1 MTAQAAPIAPAAP
14 AVVPETGGA
23 RWSFAWREFRFWLT
37 DYRRTWRGSVISS
50 VLGPLLYLGAMGAG
64 LGTLVNKH
72 AGGTLGVSYLTFIAP
87 GLLAATAMQTA
98 FGEALYPVLG
108 SVKWVQNYFAAVAS
122 PLRPGDVFRG
132 HLLFVILR
140 VTMNC
145 GVFLALIAAFGAA
158 RSPLAI
164 AALPVAVLTGLA
176 FAPALMAWAVTR
188 TRDTSFSVLFRFLMV
203 PLFLFSGTFFPITQ
217 LPGWLQPVA
226 YATPLWHGV
235 ELCRTLSLGTT
246 DLGGA
251 AVHVGYLLAW
261 AAAGYAAALRTY
273 AGRLH
278 E

>member
-1 MTAQAAPIAPAAP
+1 MTAQATRTAPAAAP
-14 AVVPETGGA
+14 GRGGA
-23 RWSFAWREFRFWLT
+23 RWSFAVREFRFWLT

-50 VLGPLLYLGAMGAG
+50 VLGPLLYLGALGAG
-64 LGTLVNKH
+64 LGSLVNRH

-87 GLLAATAMQTA
+87 GMLAATAMQTA

-122 PLRPGDVFRG
+122 PLRPADVFRG
-132 HLLFVILR
+132 HLLFVVLR
-140 VTMNC
+140 LTMNC
-145 GVFLALIAAFGAA
+145 GVFLALIAAFGAT

-164 AALPVAVLTGLA
+164 ASLPVAVLTGLA

-188 TRDTSFSVLFRFLMV
+188 TRDTSFSVLMRFVMV
-203 PLFLFSGTFFPITQ
+203 PLFLFSGTFLPVTR

-226 YATPLWHGV
+226 YVSPLWHGV

-251 AVHVGYLLAW
+251 AVHAAYLLAL

-273 AGRLH
+273 ARRLH